1 MLDVYENR
9 EKQQVYPVCID
20 KKTRNGASVRTFA
33 TEFFGDVPYLF
44 ELIEACHVLFN
55 QRGFNRKDRAI
66 KNGFVLEEDFTINN
80 DIMLFDIV
88 KLKHLFKM
96 HPDIIPDFKKYI
108 NSFNMNK
115 TSKTISS
122 ETNRATLDIVKS
134 VIVEIEPLPE
144 YNGDL
149 VSSIRSNCLFGFIPQ
164 NELFEIIKK
173 ENPAY
178 LLEKNK
184 ANKYTFADGK
194 LMITLW

>member
-9 EKQQVYPVCID
+9 EKQQVFPICID
-20 KKTRNGASVRTFA
+20 KKTRNGDSVRTFA

-66 KNGFVLEEDFTINN
+66 KNGFVLEEDFSINN

-144 YNGDL
+144 YNGDI

-173 ENPAY
+173 ENPSY